1 MKVNNAQTKICISDI
16 FHIKHGAMLRLMIF
30 TLFFLLTTMLVQLAQ
45 ASELRL
51 SPFYD
56 ALSDMNSMPALQ
68 RPSFKQ
74 GGDILADNILDSKSR
89 VIGEIDDV
97 IVSSDGSVYSV
108 AAEFDR
114 LALRQSVFMRF
125 DSLQMKG
132 ISNGYRI
139 GFDREQI
146 EDIYP
151 TLLADIETAAGSDA
165 SQFSLSSFEGGR
177 LKSESGRSIGDISEV
192 LFDEFGERAQAVFVT
207 SKFRGL
213 KGETVAVPFD
223 QGRFESRGS
232 KTDVILDNKS
242 SDILIQFLRD
252 RAD

>member
-1 MKVNNAQTKICISDI
+1 MITHNAQTKICISNI
-16 FHIKHGAMLRLMIF
+16 FHIKHVPMVRIFIF
-30 TLFFLLTTMLVQLAQ
+30 TVFFLLTTMLVQLAQ

-51 SPFYD
+51 TPFYEV
-56 ALSDMNSMPALQ
+56 LSDMNSMPALQ
-68 RPSFKQ
+68 RPFFKQ

-89 VIGEIDDV
+89 VIGEIDEV
-97 IVSSDGSVYSV
+97 VVNNDGSVYSV
-108 AAEFDR
+108 AAELDR

-125 DSLQMKG
+125 SQLQMKG
-132 ISNGYRI
+132 ISNGYRL

-151 TLLADIETAAGSDA
+151 TLLADIETAAGEDA
-165 SQFSLSSFEGGR
+165 SQFSLSSFQGAR
-177 LKSESGRSIGDISEV
+177 LKNESNRVIGDITEV
-192 LFDEFGERAQAVFVT
+192 LFDEFGENAQAFYV
-207 SKFRGL
+207 SAKYRGIS
-213 KGETVAVPFD
+213 GQTFAVPFD

-252 RAD
+252 RAN